1 LKKKK
6 KMEEIKPSW
15 RILYVRETRLLYLF
29 TANGFLC
36 SVWRMMSANKLLLP
50 TGGEFS
56 ASPSSPDTSDAAAVA
71 AAAATTGPVVTL
83 RTEHIVNGTLI
94 KPPTLGGSRLA
105 TRHDL
110 SPGGRGQK

>member
-1 LKKKK
+1 
-6 KMEEIKPSW
+6 
-15 RILYVRETRLLYLF
+15 
-29 TANGFLC
+29 
-36 SVWRMMSANKLLLP
+36 LLP

-110 SPGGRGQK
+110 SPGGGGGGTKVNFLRRLSTHTHTHAQSHSRPRAIKTKGACPHRKKFF

>member
-1 LKKKK
+1 
-6 KMEEIKPSW
+6 
-15 RILYVRETRLLYLF
+15 
-29 TANGFLC
+29 
-36 SVWRMMSANKLLLP
+36 LLP

-110 SPGGRGQK
+110 SPGGGGGGDKSEFP